1 MKKRLTALALAASML
16 LVLPGCGA
24 KTPQVPSVMPNR
36 AEVVK
41 ANYPVQVQ
49 FPDAADY
56 NDDWK
61 SITSSGN
68 SGGMTPA
75 SGAMA
80 RSGMILWPPS

>member
-41 ANYPVQVQ
+41 ASYPAQVQ

-56 NDDWK
+56 NDDWEK
-61 SITSSGN
+61 YNEQWELHLNGIACFHYCGFRRH
-68 SGGMTPA
+68 G
-75 SGAMA
+75 
-80 RSGMILWPPS
+80 RFR